1 LQYPGTRL
9 PVRIPGTARKINI
22 TFFCSAAFDH
32 SHHSLMAEAY
42 QLLSVSITDKFSSMN
57 VFSIVST
64 RKVVKDD
71 DIASAGESASQDQN
85 SVE

>member
-1 LQYPGTRL
+1 
-9 PVRIPGTARKINI
+9 
-22 TFFCSAAFDH
+22 
-32 SHHSLMAEAY
+32 MAEAY